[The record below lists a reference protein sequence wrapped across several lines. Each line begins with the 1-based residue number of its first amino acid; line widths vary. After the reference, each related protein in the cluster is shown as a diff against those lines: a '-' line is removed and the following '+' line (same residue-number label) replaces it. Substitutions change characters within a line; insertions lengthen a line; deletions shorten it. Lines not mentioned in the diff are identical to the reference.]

1 MGEIY
6 KSGRDAKG
14 EHRHDDY
21 RMYRRLIKTL
31 RIYEGLTDQM
41 QILFRSKYTEESF
54 QTAIEGYEGD
64 DPVTYLTQKKDEEFK
79 EFLEEMS
86 DTESRYAHSC
96 MVIRAH
102 TPING
107 RPKNGLYKWWY
118 YSLEE
123 YLTEIYNKG
132 EDFILYITRL
142 NELVL
147 KREDEFEY
155 LVPLLA
161 PGEMTMRAMRSN
173 PIHTTKYQQEHYIIY
188 TLIAHP
194 DMYGDARF
202 FTGKRFKK
210 TSMSGVNWTQNKL
223 TRTHYKSYRKYRGEE

>member
-1 MGEIY
+1 MGEKY
-6 KSGRDAKG
+6 KSGRDATG

-31 RIYEGLTDQM
+31 NIYEGLTDQM
-41 QILFRSKYTEESF
+41 QILLRSKYTEEEL
-54 QTAIEGYEGD
+54 QAALEEYEGD
-64 DPVTYLTQKKDEEFK
+64 DPVAYLIQKKDAEVK
-79 EFLEEMS
+79 AFLDDVS
-86 DTESRYAHSC
+86 KVESRTAHSC

-102 TPING
+102 KPING
-107 RPKNGLYKWWY
+107 WPRNGLYKWYY

-155 LVPLLA
+155 LVPVLS
-161 PGEMTMRAMRSN
+161 PGEMAIRAMRNN
-173 PIHTTKYQQEHYIIY
+173 PIHTTVYRQEHYIIY
-188 TLIAHP
+188 TVMATP
-194 DMYGDARF
+194 DLYGDARI
-202 FTGKRFKK
+202 FTSKRFKK
-210 TSMSGVNWTQNKL
+210 TPMSGVNWTQNKL